1 MGLQHL
7 RRFTV
12 PAAHTHTHATPE
24 ACAIETDTL
33 REACVRAQ
41 WAELALASQSSQDP
55 MGRLVARVTAQP
67 TLDARGPRVAAL
79 PDTFCASHTTPQH
92 LPAVSH
98 NRSAKNRSERLGLT
112 RECGLSCS
120 VTTARYALGPTYSR
134 IPVLTL
140 PDFTACPSILCSAS
154 EIDRN
159 PAPACGAPGVR
170 DRPRCENRCVARHGG
185 RMHRNLISLCPR
197 SQRAC
202 TRGRAAFTCS
212 LHGVPCDCSA
222 EAGLRS
228 QPPSSSVRSPPPAL
242 TLPVG

>member
-154 EIDRN
+154 GINRN
-159 PAPACGAPGVR
+159 PAPACELL
-170 DRPRCENRCVARHGG
+170 RPRPA
-185 RMHRNLISLCPR
+185 SLR
-197 SQRAC
+197 EQV
-202 TRGRAAFTCS
+202 RGTAWRPHAS
-212 LHGVPCDCSA
+212 
-222 EAGLRS
+222 
-228 QPPSSSVRSPPPAL
+228 
-242 TLPVG
+242 